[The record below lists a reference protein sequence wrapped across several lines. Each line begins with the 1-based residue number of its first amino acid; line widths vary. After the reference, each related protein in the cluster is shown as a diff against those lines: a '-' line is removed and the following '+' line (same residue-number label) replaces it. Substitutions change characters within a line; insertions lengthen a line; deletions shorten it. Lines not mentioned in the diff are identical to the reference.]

1 MRSPSRSAW
10 FAVYAS
16 TISFGFRL
24 LIAATLARGG
34 WLNPLRAHRDLH
46 PVRSTKLAWRTNG
59 NGISRAQVM
68 PTGQDDNHVQ
78 YHSLKGARVGVGWM
92 PRVRPV
98 HSKLRHKARE
108 MSGKGRVIFDNCVS
122 M

>member
-1 MRSPSRSAW
+1 MSASLVKLHRYVKYGPKRK
-10 FAVYAS
+10 F
-16 TISFGFRL
+16 L
-24 LIAATLARGG
+24 LT
-34 WLNPLRAHRDLH
+34 
-46 PVRSTKLAWRTNG
+46 
-59 NGISRAQVM
+59 QVM